1 MPTFWTLIFWIFW
14 IILKDSSAQQLLRI
28 GIIIYTHSSKKL
40 VDYFNIDDLAPEQ
53 K

>member
-28 GIIIYTHSSKKL
+28 GIIIYTYSSKKS